1 MKKSLYIILAIGLLV
16 VSCNTGPFTSGPDQQ
31 TVVNSTESI
40 TPSDVCAHELQ
51 TLRHDGGAE
60 IVDPE
65 EGTFYECPVDEIHE
79 SFGGEMV
86 YEGHFAENT
95 SGLSFSLHLSRG
107 YEIEVGGDGFV
118 EISDEHNMQMVLI
131 DGDDDDDED
140 EDDDHGDNDGD
151 DDENW
156 VDVPEPGTYHVLKLR
171 RVGHD
176 HGRSSGND
184 GIITTPCV
192 VIVNKSGTDQGT

>member
-1 MKKSLYIILAIGLLV
+1 MKKSLFVLLATGVLV
-16 VSCNTGPFTSGPDQQ
+16 VSCNVGPFTSGPDQQ
-31 TVVNSTESI
+31 TVVNSTESV
-40 TPSDVCAHELQ
+40 TPTDICAHELQ

-107 YEIEVGGDGFV
+107 YEIEIGGDGFV
-118 EISDEHNMQMVLI
+118 EISDEHNLQMVLI
-131 DGDDDDDED
+131 DGDDD
-140 EDDDHGDNDGD
+140 EDDDHGDND
-151 DDENW
+151 DEDW

-171 RVGHD
+171 KVGHD
-176 HGRSSGND
+176 HGRSSGV
-184 GIITTPCV
+184 GIITTPNV
-192 VIVNKSGTDQGT
+192 VIVDKSGTDQGT